1 MWVVGGES
9 ELVKQRQR
17 RRRTRSQGFTLV
29 EVLIAILV
37 ASLFFILA
45 LQATTIGL
53 FSKAQSLETTQAL
66 TWIQE
71 DIERLRQ
78 VATTYQVTRLS
89 EDAGTGATRI
99 RVVSTAD
106 LSPDLKNGDTFKF
119 RSPKNFDNQIYE
131 VVGTPSGDEIQIKS
145 SEGLKVQHDAGD
157 AIALVARNVAFGA
170 GGPANNQV
178 NLSSPTTA
186 VSLDSKIRVGIDP
199 SIYTITGILG
209 NQLNVSPSLNTTVPT
224 DTSIGVSPCD
234 VVAKNEGLAAGLLAK
249 ILGTPS
255 GTAYPT
261 DDATT
266 VNKTTS
272 SNKQFQMIRTI
283 TIPDSPPYNV
293 PPFNLLL
300 INYDIQPSSSGAPTP
315 LDSPVVTEVIPD
327 AAFFCP

>member
-1 MWVVGGES
+1 
-9 ELVKQRQR
+9 VKQRQR

-119 RSPKNFDNQIYE
+119 RSPNNFDNQIY
-131 VVGTPSGDEIQIKS
+131 VVAGTPSGDEIQISS

-157 AIALVARNVAFGA
+157 AIALVARSVAFAASGS
-170 GGPANNQV
+170 GNQV
-178 NLSSPTTA
+178 NLLSPTTA
-186 VSLDSKIRVGIDP
+186 VSINSKIRVGIDP
-199 SIYTITGILG
+199 TTYTITGITG
-209 NQLNVSPSLNTTVPT
+209 NQLDVSPSLNTNVPT
-224 DTSIGVSPCD
+224 GTTSIGISPCD

-249 ILGTPS
+249 LLGTPS

-261 DDATT
+261 DDTTT

-283 TIPDSPPYNV
+283 TMPDSPPYNA

-300 INYDIQPSSSGAPTP
+300 INYDIQPSLPNAPKP